1 MDKGI
6 YPENSST
13 NTQIDKLF
21 MDAKSAI
28 GGLHQDLT
36 LSECSFDHNVS
47 GSFLDKIR
55 FSYHVSGQALLTK
68 VVKSD
73 IPSLAT
79 LAYQQL
85 YTPIIIKKIQL
96 DHHPFTSA
104 QAYQACPGSEDSHTT
119 KA

>member
-28 GGLHQDLT
+28 SGLHQDLT
-36 LSECSFDHNVS
+36 LSECSFDHNAD

-55 FSYHVSGQALLTK
+55 FSYHVSDSSFLTS
-68 VVKSD
+68 V
-73 IPSLAT
+73 
-79 LAYQQL
+79 
-85 YTPIIIKKIQL
+85 
-96 DHHPFTSA
+96 
-104 QAYQACPGSEDSHTT
+104 
-119 KA
+119 